1 MRTKPMS
8 RTTRSD
14 VLQAVLWA
22 VVLHA
27 GLMFFIIGGL
37 SWFVRTPQ
45 PVPVVEAVI
54 INDVDGR
61 LGAARKKAEAEA
73 AQQAAQKKAE
83 QERLQ
88 REQAEAEA
96 AEQARVQR
104 QREEQARAEAEQKAR
119 EEAAEQARKA
129 AEEAKR
135 KAAEEAE
142 RKRQEE
148 AARKKAEEEA
158 KRKAEEERKRKEAEA
173 KRKAEEEAKRKA
185 EEERKRKAEAERKR
199 REEAERKAREAA
211 EAEARRKALLEALGE
226 EEGSREQAAERSR
239 WIDVVSTKIKNAWLR
254 PPGLPEGLQCK
265 LRVRILPNGE
275 VGEAELAKSSGNRLF
290 DDSAI
295 SAVNKASPYDPPP
308 AGQRD
313 AIVFTF
319 DPD

>member
-88 REQAEAEA
+88 REQAEAKA

-185 EEERKRKAEAERKR
+185 EAERKR

-239 WIDVVSTKIKNAWLR
+239 WQDVVYTRIKNAWLR
-254 PPGLPEGLQCK
+254 PPGLPEGLKCD

-275 VGEAELAKSSGNRLF
+275 VISAKVEASSGNRLF
-290 DDSAI
+290 DDSALA
-295 SAVNKASPYDPPP
+295 AVNKASPLPPPP
-308 AGQRD
+308 AGLRD
-313 AIVFTF
+313 ALVFEF
-319 DPD
+319 NPDNS